1 MNSITNSALLATGQ
15 VCRARNCVLA
25 MRVVA
30 HARRVVV
37 RAVYVVDSIA
47 HLRSVATY
55 LGRALS
61 RHKPYVASGEI
72 SCFGIL
78 CHDIRP

>member
-15 VCRARNCVLA
+15 VCRARNCVIA
-25 MRVVA
+25 M
-30 HARRVVV
+30 RVVV
-37 RAVYVVDSIA
+37 RAVYVDSIA
-47 HLRSVATY
+47 HLRSVAAY

-78 CHDIRP
+78 CHDRRP